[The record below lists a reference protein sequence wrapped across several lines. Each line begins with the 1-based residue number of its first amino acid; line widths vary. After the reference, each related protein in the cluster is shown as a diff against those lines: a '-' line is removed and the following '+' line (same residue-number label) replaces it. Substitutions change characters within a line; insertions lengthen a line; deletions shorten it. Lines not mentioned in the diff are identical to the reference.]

1 MPSSIGHGLAAAA
14 VTRALWPHNQPRRL
28 VLTAVLSAVLLDVD
42 AIGRPFGLGDLMFL
56 GGHRALIHS
65 LPFAALLGTT
75 LVLAFYR
82 RAEFNGMRPRIW
94 IAIVLAVATH
104 GVLDAFT
111 TYGAGVMFFA
121 PFSDARFK
129 APWLPFRGVLPE
141 IVGIWVPALFF
152 LAILRFRA
160 MRPRS
165 LMRPR

>member
-104 GVLDAFT
+104 GVLT
-111 TYGAGVMFFA
+111 LSRPTA
-121 PFSDARFK
+121 PASCSSRHS
-129 APWLPFRGVLPE
+129 
-141 IVGIWVPALFF
+141 
-152 LAILRFRA
+152 A
-160 MRPRS
+160 MRGSRRPGCRSEESCPRS
-165 LMRPR
+165 LASGCLLFSFWPYCGSGP